1 MFAYRNLCVSA
12 RIMKSNVLFVLAVVT
27 ITSLVMGG
35 IFLPLTKGFADIK
48 RGTEVIDGT
57 SVADTIHG
65 NGGRDVIHGFQDDDV
80 IYGEG
85 GNDLLFGNSGGDT
98 LYGGSGND
106 VLSGDIGGPLRGSD
120 KFYCGTGK
128 DTVLDFEPSE
138 GDYQSGCE
146 IFHQN

>member
-1 MFAYRNLCVSA
+1 
-12 RIMKSNVLFVLAVVT
+12 MKCDVLFVLSIFA
-27 ITSLVMGG
+27 ITSLVLGG
-35 IFLPLTKGFADIK
+35 IFLSFTKGSADVKIDAK
-48 RGTEVIDGT
+48 GTNQIDGT

-65 NGGRDVIHGFQDDDV
+65 NGGRDVIHGFQGDDAIHGV
-80 IYGEG
+80 G

-138 GDYQSGCE
+138 GDFQSDCE
-146 IFHQN
+146 IFYQS